1 MQRAEQ
7 SIRVAAPT
15 AQVYRFW
22 RNFEN
27 FPRFMEHVEEVRLLD
42 ADGTHSHWKLNGPLG
57 VKPEFDA
64 RLTRDEPNQQIAW
77 NSTEGSMQT
86 SGTVTFSPVE
96 GDGFTE
102 VHVVMQW
109 YDVPGGPLGETL
121 SHLLQD
127 PEQMLQEDLQR
138 FKQLVETQTASTAPG
153 TAGARAAGNRP

>member
-1 MQRAEQ
+1 
-7 SIRVAAPT
+7 
-15 AQVYRFW
+15 
-22 RNFEN
+22 
-27 FPRFMEHVEEVRLLD
+27 
-42 ADGTHSHWKLNGPLG
+42 

-153 TAGARAAGNRP
+153 TAGARAAGNRS